1 MSEFITYL
9 EEVFNHFGPIHTR
22 KMFGGYGVYSRGT
35 MFGLVADDML
45 YLKVDA
51 KLLGV
56 FEARGLEAFEFNKG
70 DKIVKMSYY
79 KAPDEILDDPDE
91 AAVWGKRSYEAALR
105 SQSTTKR
112 KAKKP
117 IS

>member
-51 KLLGV
+51 KLLG
-56 FEARGLEAFEFNKG
+56 GL
-70 DKIVKMSYY
+70 
-79 KAPDEILDDPDE
+79 
-91 AAVWGKRSYEAALR
+91 
-105 SQSTTKR
+105 
-112 KAKKP
+112 
-117 IS
+117 